1 MEKTKPIDLL
11 TTAYAT
17 LQECAIPMRDAS
29 KAGAAMN
36 LLAECIVAL
45 KNQTKEETK

>member
-1 MEKTKPIDLL
+1 MQKTTPLELL

-17 LQECAIPMRDAS
+17 LQECATPMHYAS

-45 KNQTKEETK
+45 KNQPKEESK